1 MNETYDEPSLKETEG
16 EEDSVYLKYNSLTH
30 SSKKQEIFT
39 KKFLQKYIHYA
50 KQLKPN
56 LTKRATDL
64 ICKEWA

>member
-39 KKFLQKYIHYA
+39 C
-50 KQLKPN
+50 
-56 LTKRATDL
+56 L
-64 ICKEWA
+64 INIFY